1 MRYTAPVNN
10 SLRASGVWQ
19 ATPFEFRFRMP
30 ILVLLYVLGFWAPWE
45 RSGGANPAT
54 TWLVLSGSLARLHW
68 LPLATATETVT
79 IAAILCAFAGA
90 LLRIW
95 GAAWLGSTIVAS
107 SRMHAHGVLA
117 DGPYRHL
124 RNPLYLGSLLFSL
137 AIAILMPLS
146 GALVFLVASLL
157 FYLRLILGEEAYL
170 AVQQGDAYLDYK
182 QRVPRLVPA
191 LRSRIPASG
200 ARPNYAQGL
209 LGELYPFG
217 MACCFLVLAWRYNS
231 QLLIQALLICFGLS
245 LVVRALL
252 PKTPRAA

>member
-1 MRYTAPVNN
+1 MRYTAPVDN
-10 SLRASGVWQ
+10 STPASSAWK

-30 ILVLLYVLGFWAPWE
+30 ILVLFYVLGFWAPWE

-54 TWLVLSGSLARLHW
+54 AWLVLSGSLARLHW
-68 LPLATATETVT
+68 LSLATATEAVT
-79 IAAILCAFAGA
+79 IAAIVCAFAGA

-95 GAAWLGSTIVAS
+95 GSAWLGSAIVAA
-107 SRMHAHGVLA
+107 SRMHARGVLA

-137 AIAILMPLS
+137 AIAILMPLT
-146 GALVFLVASLL
+146 GALFFLAASLL

-170 AVQQGDAYLDYK
+170 ATQQGEVYLDYK
-182 QRVPRLVPA
+182 QHVPRLLPA
-191 LRSRIPASG
+191 LRPRIPASG
-200 ARPNYAQGL
+200 ARPNYGQGL
-209 LGELYPFG
+209 LGELYPLG

-231 QLLIQALLICFGLS
+231 QLLVQALLICFGLS

-252 PKTPRAA
+252 PKVRPA